1 MSFIESLRQ
10 IDYRVFSK
18 LNGEWHNSFFDGFF
32 PFIRESYIW
41 LPFYFFL
48 ILFVTV
54 NFKINGW
61 WWTLIFIAT
70 ASASDYISSSIIKEN
85 FFRIRPCSD
94 PFIASSV
101 RFLVKYCPMSS
112 SFTSSHAVNHFALAM
127 FIFTTFKRLSKWWAL
142 IFVWAFM
149 IGYSQVYVG
158 VHFAGDILCGAL
170 VGLLIG
176 YLPAKLFNKKIG
188 LPHLAAS

>member
-1 MSFIESLRQ
+1 
-10 IDYRVFSK
+10 
-18 LNGEWHNSFFDGFF
+18 
-32 PFIRESYIW
+32 
-41 LPFYFFL
+41 
-48 ILFVTV
+48 
-54 NFKINGW
+54 
-61 WWTLIFIAT
+61 
-70 ASASDYISSSIIKEN
+70 
-85 FFRIRPCSD
+85 
-94 PFIASSV
+94 
-101 RFLVKYCPMSS
+101 MSS